1 MAPQNSPKLRRVLD
15 HLGAIRMLGDVF
27 GFPELQEAA
36 YDYDEL
42 VNGTIREV
50 QSALYSNEDCTLP
63 LNEVR
68 KLFTVYWH
76 LNYLRTDLAEN
87 DPAEAMVWQKK
98 QKIYLNRWKTLLK
111 SKHYPKK
118 IMKTFK
124 EYACVLKPQELEES
138 LLEAKEPPYCGTKFT
153 VCWHLAFLCN
163 DLQELGEIGETD
175 LWESEQSLYMPSEV
189 NEKQFY
195 REVAQSYATYLRS
208 VMSRYDFVERGGE
221 DSQSEYYIKCFR
233 ERHKSKQLEGKQRA
247 LEYVQRYEIGE
258 PADIRKEKPHR
269 R

>member
-1 MAPQNSPKLRRVLD
+1 MASQNSPKLGEVLD

-27 GFPELQEAA
+27 AFPKLQEVAD
-36 YDYDEL
+36 DYDEL

-50 QSALYSNEDCTLP
+50 QSALYNNEDCTLP

-76 LNYLRTDLAEN
+76 LNYLRTDLAGN
-87 DPAEAMVWQKK
+87 DPTEAKVWQEK
-98 QKIYLNRWKTLLK
+98 QKTYLNRWKTLLK

-195 REVAQSYATYLRS
+195 REVAQSYAAYVRS
-208 VMSRYDFVERGGE
+208 VISLYDFVERGGE
-221 DSQSEYYIKCFR
+221 DSESEYYIKCFR
-233 ERHKSKQLEGKQRA
+233 EPQESKQLERKRRA
-247 LEYVQRYEIGE
+247 LEYVRSRRRMISGPQR
-258 PADIRKEKPHR
+258 
-269 R
+269 